1 MTNVDEKASVPE
13 RIFPRIISLA
23 DTIRMCVRRSCQS
36 GETREHNT
44 TGASLSVAFRTVTRG
59 KGEKDPWQH
68 TRSGVLFFLYVCIK

>member
-1 MTNVDEKASVPE
+1 MQNLERKLISDCVVIAVRQKGVTNVDEKASVPE

-44 TGASLSVAFRTVTRG
+44 TGASL
-59 KGEKDPWQH
+59 P
-68 TRSGVLFFLYVCIK
+68 